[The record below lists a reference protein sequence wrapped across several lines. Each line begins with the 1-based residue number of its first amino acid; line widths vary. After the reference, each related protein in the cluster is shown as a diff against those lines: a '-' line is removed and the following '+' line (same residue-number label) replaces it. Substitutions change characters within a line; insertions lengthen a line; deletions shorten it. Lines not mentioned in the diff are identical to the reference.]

1 MFYNVKVVHPLHLLS
16 SCLCLLLN
24 LFHHS
29 LRLSLAYTKTDSP
42 NYRDSHTVSAGESS
56 GLEVQSDALNSL
68 KIVLAGTVEEVK
80 KSFARVKGV

>member
-1 MFYNVKVVHPLHLLS
+1 MFYNVKVAHPLHFLP
-16 SCLCLLLN
+16 SCLPLLLYF
-24 LFHHS
+24 FHHS
-29 LRLSLAYTKTDSP
+29 LRLSFSYTKTDSP

-80 KSFARVKGV
+80 KSYARVNGV